1 MFSRKPDPQPTA
13 LKPRLPVEEAVIMPS
28 RPPQQGDR
36 TVALL
41 REDRQPAY
49 GLATS
54 GETIISNDLMIVG
67 NVISKGRVKLE
78 GTVEGDMSCASL
90 EVSESGAVSGTIV
103 AEQVSVYGRVSGT
116 IRGKHVQLY
125 ATAHVEGDIFHQGI
139 GIELGTH
146 YDGRL
151 KWGDGAGEAPGTTSR
166 EPAAPLPLGQ
176 SGG

>member
-13 LKPRLPVEEAVIMPS
+13 LKPRQPIEDAVIVPS
-28 RPPQQGDR
+28 RPPQGDR
-36 TVALL
+36 TVALI
-41 REDRQPAY
+41 REETQPSY
-49 GLATS
+49 GLGMS

-90 EVSESGAVSGTIV
+90 EVSESGSVTVTIV
-103 AEQVSVYGRVSGT
+103 AEQVSVYGRVAGT

-151 KWGDGAGEAPGTTSR
+151 KWADGAGEGAPAGQR
-166 EPAAPLPLGQ
+166 EPAQPLGQ
-176 SGG
+176 PAA